1 MLKLKATVIW
11 KSVEEGGLSP
21 PLTSGI
27 QPSFHVAQDLIISRI
42 IHPHQKQM
50 QPGVPYEVTVELPY
64 GEVYEKKITEGMVFT
79 LNVGARIVAS
89 GVVKGKQT

>member
-11 KSVEEGGLSP
+11 KSAEEGGLSP

-42 IHPHQKQM
+42 IHPHEKQM
-50 QPGVPYEVTVELPY
+50 QSGVPYEVTVELPY
-64 GEVYEKKITEGMVFT
+64 GEVYEQHIYEGMAFT
-79 LNVGARIVAS
+79 LHVGARIVAN
-89 GVVKGKQT
+89 GIIKEKQT